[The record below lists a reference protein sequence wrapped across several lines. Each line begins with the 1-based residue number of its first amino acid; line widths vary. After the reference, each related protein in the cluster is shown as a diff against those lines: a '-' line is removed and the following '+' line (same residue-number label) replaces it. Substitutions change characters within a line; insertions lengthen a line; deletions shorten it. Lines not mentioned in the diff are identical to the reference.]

1 MRNVA
6 ELLLLSALWGASFLL
21 LRIASPVFG
30 PILLIEIRVAIALLV
45 LLPFM
50 FLYGKAGDFFSPFRA
65 IAIASTNSDATDGPD
80 YANSIVSIEISSSQR
95 LKGKLTQFNA
105 NEEIL
110 GVLEPSKNEAT
121 KLDIGSIKF
130 LRLNWN
136 FWPLS
141 IVGSH

>member
-50 FLYGKAGDFFSPFRA
+50 LLYGKAGDFFSPFCA
-65 IAIASTNSDATDGPD
+65 IAIASTNSAATDGPA

-110 GVLEPSKNEAT
+110 GVLFCALTRMSSWSARCAIR
-121 KLDIGSIKF
+121 KLHQQ
-130 LRLNWN
+130 L
-136 FWPLS
+136 
-141 IVGSH
+141 